1 METRNGHIVL
11 IVDDSLLICEQIKAS
26 LKEENIFITEA
37 HTGEEAEAM
46 VKQYQPDLILLDVVL
61 PDADGYTLFDR
72 LKAVDQ
78 NGASILFLTS
88 KDKDDDVVKGFS
100 KGACDYIKK
109 PFVRGELLSRV
120 RAHLQLKQQKDE
132 LNRQNRELRSNM
144 EKLNYMAFRDG
155 LTGLYNRR
163 YVVGDLVDDIKDHN
177 REQTQNVLILAD
189 IDDFKK
195 INDTYGHDAGDM
207 ALVCIANIL
216 EGSCRKHQGVRWGG
230 EEFLIILFD
239 VTRDEAFGISEG
251 IRKEVEQFPF
261 FYNNV
266 QFKCSLTLGLH
277 TYREQDG
284 IEESINCADKALY
297 RGKRSGKNC
306 SIWFENN

>member
-155 LTGLYNRR
+155 LMFRT
-163 YVVGDLVDDIKDHN
+163 
-177 REQTQNVLILAD
+177 
-189 IDDFKK
+189 
-195 INDTYGHDAGDM
+195 
-207 ALVCIANIL
+207 
-216 EGSCRKHQGVRWGG
+216 
-230 EEFLIILFD
+230 
-239 VTRDEAFGISEG
+239 
-251 IRKEVEQFPF
+251 KEV
-261 FYNNV
+261 
-266 QFKCSLTLGLH
+266 LGVGE
-277 TYREQDG
+277 TF
-284 IEESINCADKALY
+284 SIVIPAMKENMLYECTIRRSVEKPENYIGYGCEFSEMTNLQEDILY
-297 RGKRSGKNC
+297 RYILRCQNEQLKR
-306 SIWFENN
+306 IR

>member
-100 KGACDYIKK
+100 KG
-109 PFVRGELLSRV
+109 
-120 RAHLQLKQQKDE
+120 
-132 LNRQNRELRSNM
+132 
-144 EKLNYMAFRDG
+144 G
-155 LTGLYNRR
+155 L
-163 YVVGDLVDDIKDHN
+163 
-177 REQTQNVLILAD
+177 
-189 IDDFKK
+189 
-195 INDTYGHDAGDM
+195 
-207 ALVCIANIL
+207 
-216 EGSCRKHQGVRWGG
+216 
-230 EEFLIILFD
+230 
-239 VTRDEAFGISEG
+239 
-251 IRKEVEQFPF
+251 
-261 FYNNV
+261 
-266 QFKCSLTLGLH
+266 
-277 TYREQDG
+277 
-284 IEESINCADKALY
+284 
-297 RGKRSGKNC
+297 
-306 SIWFENN
+306 